1 MQVSVETTLK
11 WLPFGWGG
19 GNKPGCPVTVTAES
33 TLDWVWQVAVSPPA
47 PLESIWQ
54 AIMTQILSGWRINAL
69 LCQVFPVRKGAP
81 LGPNASYKLQAL
93 FFFFFFARWLGTQNK
108 ATRSWDEELQRC
120 ASGFAGVH
128 RHVRKRARTKKKKK
142 LTENVFESGA
152 CGGVGGYFSFYSM
165 HK

>member
-11 WLPFGWGG
+11 WAAYWG
-19 GNKPGCPVTVTAES
+19 GNKPGSPVTVTAES
-33 TLDWVWQVAVSPPA
+33 TESDKWLFPPPA

-54 AIMTQILSGWRINAL
+54 AIVTQILSGWRINAL

-81 LGPNASYKLQAL
+81 LGPNASYKLRAL
-93 FFFFFFARWLGTQNK
+93 FFFFFARWLGTQNK
-108 ATRSWDEELQRC
+108 AKRSWDEELQRC

-128 RHVRKRARTKKKKK
+128 RHVRKRARTEMF
-142 LTENVFESGA
+142 LNLVLV
-152 CGGVGGYFSFYSM
+152 GVWGGYFSLYSM